1 MATSARGSVA
11 IDRDPDVS
19 PTVTH
24 DPLNPA
30 DVERGAEAVR
40 AAEELAA
47 RLGRSQGRVEHA
59 QDWSAV
65 YDGRGTC
72 RMGTDPSASV
82 VDTSLKVHG
91 VRNLRIVD
99 GSAIPVSTPFLA

>member
-47 RLGRSQGRVEHA
+47 RLGRSNGRVEHE

-72 RMGTDPSASV
+72 RMGTDPRASV
-82 VDTSLKVHG
+82 VDPMLRVHG
-91 VRNLRIVD
+91 IQGMRIVD
-99 GSAIPVSTPFLA
+99 GSVL